1 MSGRGPDPVGDVREW
16 SGGPPECPG
25 LVGRPSCM
33 SASGRDA
40 LGALR
45 ERSGGLLGCP
55 GVVGR
60 PSRMSGTGLEV
71 LPDVLLQISV
81 GHLTTDI

>member
-1 MSGRGPDPVGDVREW
+1 MSV
-16 SGGPPECPG
+16 
-25 LVGRPSCM
+25 
-33 SASGRDA
+33 SGRDA

-45 ERSGGLLGCP
+45 ERSGGPHGYP
-55 GVVGR
+55 GVVVR

-71 LPDVLLQISV
+71 LPDVLLQIFV